1 MTATPSHTPSHT
13 PSPTSPHEPFAI
25 THAAV
30 IRGDE
35 TGTTLED
42 TTVLIDRAGRI
53 ERIAPSSQ
61 TTVPDGYRTLDA
73 SGKTVMPGLI
83 NAHVHLFSEGRPLNP
98 KLATPRGQRITSAIM
113 HSPFGRPYLKARA
126 KSSVTALLHSGVT
139 TIRTLGDVG
148 YEAVELR
155 DAISE
160 ERMVGPRILASG
172 PLLAIPEGHGA
183 PLIALT
189 GIDADDMAAN
199 ALRNIGHGVNAIKI
213 AATGGVTDAQR
224 LGEAGSPQM
233 NVDQMR
239 AICDVAHEAGII
251 VAAHAQ
257 SPEGVKRALLAG
269 VDTIEHGSELD
280 PSMIELFRHNPHSL
294 RGWSALV
301 PTLSAGLPMTL
312 IDQRTTGITDIQLA
326 NARTVVAGML
336 AGANDAHDA
345 RLRVGVGTDTA
356 MTFVTQYN
364 TWRELDLL
372 VKKAGFTVAEAI
384 HAATLGNAQILG
396 VDAVTGSV
404 EVGKAADLLVLEGD
418 PLLDLRVLKEPSLV
432 IAGGT
437 PIWHPKTRRF
447 DDIDALLDRAYRE
460 R

>member
-1 MTATPSHTPSHT
+1 MTITQS
-13 PSPTSPHEPFAI
+13 HEPFAI
-25 THAAV
+25 THAQV
-30 IRGDE
+30 VTGDKA
-35 TGTTLED
+35 GTTLDD
-42 TTVLIDRAGRI
+42 TTILVGGTGRI
-53 ERIAPSSQ
+53 EQVSPSIATPI
-61 TTVPDGYRTLDA
+61 PDGYRMLDA
-73 SGKTVMPGLI
+73 TGKTVMPGLI
-83 NAHVHLFSEGRPLNP
+83 NAHVHLFSDGRPLNP
-98 KLATPRGQRITSAIM
+98 KMATPRGQRITAAIM
-113 HSPFGRPYLKARA
+113 HSPVGKPYLKARA
-126 KSSVTALLHSGVT
+126 KASVMTLLNSGVT

-155 DAISE
+155 EKVSDG
-160 ERMVGPRILASG
+160 RMTGPRILASG

-189 GIDADDMAAN
+189 GESPDDMA
-199 ALRNIGHGVNAIKI
+199 RNTRENLEHGVNAIKI

-233 NVDQMR
+233 SVDQMR
-239 AICDVAHEAGII
+239 AICDVAHEAGVI

-280 PSMIELFRHNPHSL
+280 PSMIELFRHNPHAL

-301 PTLSAGLPMTL
+301 PTISAGLPMTL
-312 IDQRTTGITDIQLA
+312 LDQATTGITDIQLS

-336 AGANDAHDA
+336 AGANDAHDED
-345 RLRVGVGTDTA
+345 LRVGVGTDTA

-372 VKKAGFTVAEAI
+372 VKRAGFTAAEAV
-384 HAATLGNAQILG
+384 HAATLGNAEILG
-396 VDAVTGSV
+396 VSDVTGSI
-404 EVGKAADLLVLEGD
+404 EIGKAADLLVLEGD
-418 PLLDLRVLKEPSLV
+418 PLLDLRVLKEPVLV
-432 IAGGT
+432 VANGS
-437 PIWHPKTRRF
+437 PVWHPKVRRF

-460 R
+460 